1 MWEGKT
7 NIFITDPI
15 SELSN
20 KGGLKYNIY
29 NNNFSKSCQYEK
41 KTIMFTIIIKSIKC
55 LRIYG
60 IKKWVFSY
68 DSRRISE

>member
-20 KGGLKYNIY
+20 KGGLKYNVYITITFL
-29 NNNFSKSCQYEK
+29 NSANMRQKQSCSQ
-41 KTIMFTIIIKSIKC
+41 
-55 LRIYG
+55 
-60 IKKWVFSY
+60 
-68 DSRRISE
+68 